1 MIVKVILM
9 KKKAVLSYLLVI
21 VVSVIIS
28 WFGASF
34 YQSRMVSI
42 DEFSQYNDSDFHR
55 AQITQITQE
64 REINDEFSM
73 NIYEITYKA
82 TISSG
87 PMQHRELTL
96 TQGFNEQMMMELYP
110 LSAGDKILL
119 YRNVVD
125 DQISYELMGFQ
136 RSTQLWILV
145 GLFIVLLIGFGKMK
159 GVNAIISLGFTIF
172 SVFFI
177 LIPAILAQAN
187 LYLLTL
193 AVALFVTSMSFALIG
208 GLTKKTLAATLGC
221 VGGMLAATFLALI
234 FMSALRLSG
243 VVSEDF
249 TYLIY
254 IQDEVPINLQGVL
267 FMGIIIGSLGAVMD
281 VAMSISSSLDE
292 IIINAPQIRPIA
304 LIKSGM
310 NIGKDI
316 MGTMAN
322 TLILAY
328 MGGSL
333 STVLLML
340 VYGRP
345 MSLLIHSEYL
355 ASEVL
360 QAIAGSLGI
369 LFTIP
374 ITAIVSAYLLQKRKT
389 TKYFEPSTS

>member
-1 MIVKVILM
+1 MN
-9 KKKAVLSYLLVI
+9 KKAVFSYLLVI
-21 VVSVIIS
+21 VISVFVS

-42 DEFSQYNDSDFHR
+42 DKFIQYNESDFHR
-55 AQITQITQE
+55 AQITQIVQE

-73 NIYEITYKA
+73 NIYEVTFKA
-82 TISSG
+82 TFSSG
-87 PMQHRELTL
+87 SMQHRELTL
-96 TQGFNEQMMMELYP
+96 TQGFNEQMLVELYP
-110 LSAGDKILL
+110 LNAGDKILL
-119 YRNVVD
+119 YRNVID
-125 DQISYELMGFQ
+125 DQVFYDLVGFQ
-136 RSTQLWILV
+136 RSTQLWILI
-145 GLFIVLLIGFGKMK
+145 GLFIILLVGFGKMK
-159 GVNAIISLGFTIF
+159 GVNAIISLGFTVF
-172 SVFFI
+172 AVFFI

-193 AVALFVTSMSFALIG
+193 VVALFITAMSFALIG
-208 GLTKKTLAATLGC
+208 GLTKKTLSATLGC
-221 VGGMLAATFLALI
+221 VGGMLAATILAIL
-234 FMSALRLSG
+234 FMGAMQLSG

-254 IQDEVPINLQGVL
+254 IQDEVPINLRGVL

-281 VAMSISSSLDE
+281 VAMSISSSLEE
-292 IIINAPQIRPIA
+292 IVLNAPNIKPIS
-304 LIKSGM
+304 LIKSGL

-345 MSLLIHSEYL
+345 TSLLIHSEYL

-374 ITAIVSAYLLQKRKT
+374 ITAVVSAYLLQKR
-389 TKYFEPSTS
+389 FINSNPEIES